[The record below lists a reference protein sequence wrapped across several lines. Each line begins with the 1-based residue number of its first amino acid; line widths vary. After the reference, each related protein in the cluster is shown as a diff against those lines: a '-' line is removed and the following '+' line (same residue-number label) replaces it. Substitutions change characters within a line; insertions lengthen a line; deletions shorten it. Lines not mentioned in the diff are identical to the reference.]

1 MSAWRRQVVKLGTG
15 GLLGLVLLS
24 GRSGAVESDLRLE
37 GWVRLASGQPVAG
50 VQVRLFDQTDPR
62 RSVGTTADA
71 EGYFAL
77 VAPRLAD
84 ARPQDFALLQNY
96 PNPFNPSTIIPY
108 QLSAPAHVR
117 LEVFNVLGQHIATL
131 VDREQPAGRYTATWH
146 GTDTAGRAV
155 AAGLYLYRIRG
166 TGPSETR
173 RMVLIDGPVHAPGAA
188 IAAEPPA
195 NLAASEPTYGLTV
208 SGRDVVTHYRP
219 SLPG

>member
-24 GRSGAVESDLRLE
+24 GRGGAVEPEPRLE
-37 GWVRLASGQPVAG
+37 GWVRLASGQPAAG

-77 VAPRLAD
+77 AAPRLAD
-84 ARPQDFALLQNY
+84 ARPQGSALLQNY

-108 QLSAPAHVR
+108 QLSAPTHVQ

-131 VDREQPAGRYTATWH
+131 VNREQPAG
-146 GTDTAGRAV
+146 
-155 AAGLYLYRIRG
+155 
-166 TGPSETR
+166 TR
-173 RMVLIDGPVHAPGAA
+173 RLGTAQIQPVALWQRDCISIASVGLGRVRPG
-188 IAAEPPA
+188 
-195 NLAASEPTYGLTV
+195 G
-208 SGRDVVTHYRP
+208 
-219 SLPG
+219 